1 MPFPDSQAST
11 SRRPVRPLS
20 TNFVVATAKR
30 TPSER
35 KLGTVVVLDAQGLI
49 AFLVGEPALEAVH
62 DMLRSGEQTLMAT
75 INLAETRDH
84 MRRLRGA
91 SAEVLDADILTTDIH
106 FTAVD
111 TELAVAA
118 AELRTTHYH
127 RSRRAVSLADCTAAA
142 LALDRG
148 IRLATSDPALLALM
162 VDEGGEIQPLPG
174 SDGSL
179 WAPPRVR

>member
-1 MPFPDSQAST
+1 
-11 SRRPVRPLS
+11 
-20 TNFVVATAKR
+20 
-30 TPSER
+30 
-35 KLGTVVVLDAQGLI
+35 VVVLDAQGLI
-49 AFLVGEPALEAVH
+49 AFLVGEPALQAVH

-75 INLAETRDH
+75 VNLAETLDH
-84 MRRLRGA
+84 MRRVRGA
-91 SAEVLDADILTTDIH
+91 SAEVFHADILTTDIH

-127 RSRRAVSLADCTAAA
+127 RTKRAVSLADCTAAA

-162 VDEGGEIQPLPG
+162 VDEGGEIQPLLG

-179 WAPPRVR
+179 WAPPSAR